1 MSYGLVL
8 TYNGEQSSFQVF
20 SLIPTMTLKELQPQ
34 LLALSLEEKA
44 QAIQILAAS
53 LGNGLIGIEKTPGV
67 MGGDACIRQTRIPV
81 WLLVSLRHQ
90 GASEA
95 YLLED
100 YPTLT
105 AADLVNAWLYAEVY
119 PKEIEAAIARQE
131 AA

>member
-1 MSYGLVL
+1 
-8 TYNGEQSSFQVF
+8 
-20 SLIPTMTLKELQPQ
+20 MTLKELQPQ

-53 LGNGLIGIEKTPGV
+53 LSNRWIGIQKTPGV
-67 MGGDACIRQTRIPV
+67 MGGDACVRQTRIPV
-81 WLLVSLRHQ
+81 WLLVSLRVQ

-119 PKEIEAAIARQE
+119 PEEIEAAIARQKDLGLN
-131 AA
+131 